1 MESARLLLLT
11 VPAHSRTNN
20 AEAQRPWHLMTAGIE
35 LRIGQRVLL
44 ARQAREWTQSQLAE
58 ASGVIQSTISRVEG
72 GRVPTIAVLIQLAKA
87 LDVRP
92 GWLLDGTAA
101 GSEGLVA
108 ERIAKA
114 EPMYGMAAARA
125 ALAVLDVLQRG

>member
-1 MESARLLLLT
+1 
-11 VPAHSRTNN
+11 
-20 AEAQRPWHLMTAGIE
+20 MTAGIE